1 MQIEIDI
8 EKLISRAIIDGILNQ
23 NNIQREVDSILKSN
37 EYKKIFSKQV
47 KTRLD
52 EILFSES
59 GKKQIDNGI
68 IDGIANSDQIEN
80 EVEEILEG
88 DEYQKILGQQ
98 IKACLQEIIFSEEGR
113 KQILS
118 KTKEYLEN
126 YEIEC
131 DEDFNS
137 ELSKG
142 MSDILLMVM
151 KESFKKLSASNR
163 Q

>member
-8 EKLISRAIIDGILNQ
+8 EKLVSRVITDGILNP

-37 EYKKIFSKQV
+37 EYKKIFTEQV
-47 KTRLD
+47 KTRLN
-52 EILFSES
+52 EILFSEG

-68 IDGIANSDQIEN
+68 IDGIAKSDQIEN
-80 EVEEILEG
+80 EVEKILEG

-98 IKACLQEIIFSEEGR
+98 IKVCLQEIIFSEEGR

-126 YEIEC
+126 YEIEY
-131 DEDFNS
+131 DDDFNN

-142 MSDILLMVM
+142 ISDILLMM
-151 KESFKKLSASNR
+151 IKDSFKKLKASNR